1 MDGETCVAH
10 YFAPHEAEL
19 AAMHLRAHG
28 IDAKV
33 GSNSVAVINPLWGLA
48 LGGIRVNVPARD
60 AEEARTLLAALEA
73 KEAPDPASTQVL
85 HPRDKDNVARRA
97 WAACIL
103 AFITVPV
110 VVHLYSLFLLARLG
124 RAPGVLSARGRRHVA
139 LALVLDA
146 LTIAGVALALVWN
159 A

>member
-1 MDGETCVAH
+1 MEADTPVAH

-33 GSNSVAVINPLWGLA
+33 GSNRVATINPLWGLA
-48 LGGIRVNVPARD
+48 LGGIRVHVPARD
-60 AEEARTLLAALEA
+60 VEEARALLAALEA

-85 HPRDKDNVARRA
+85 HPRDKDNLARRA

-103 AFITVPV
+103 GFVTLPV
-110 VVHLYSLFLLARLG
+110 VVHLYSLLLLAGLR
-124 RAPGVLSARGRRHVA
+124 RAPGSLSARGRTRVK
-139 LALVLDA
+139 LALVLNA
-146 LTIAGVALALVWN
+146 LVLAAAGVALLWHA
-159 A
+159 

>member
-1 MDGETCVAH
+1 MDGETPVAH

-60 AEEARTLLAALEA
+60 VEEARVLLAALEA
-73 KEAPDPASTQVL
+73 KEPPDPASTQVL
-85 HPRDKDNVARRA
+85 HPRDKDNLARRA

-103 AFITVPV
+103 GFITLPV
-110 VVHLYSLFLLARLG
+110 VVHLYSLLLLAGLG
-124 RAPGVLSARGRRHVA
+124 RAPGALSARGRRHVVFA
-139 LALVLDA
+139 LLLDA
-146 LTIAGVALALVWN
+146 LAIAGAAVALVWN